1 MKIAEYKGKKLCSG
15 LVAYNFYKKLT
26 GKPLQADSIRLN
38 KLQLV
43 QEKLAKGKLE
53 EISDAELKLF
63 DEIDFISIVEGMYCA
78 FRQAADPELRKYNME
93 GVIEHDELDME
104 DIGSSGMMEALGKL
118 IGDDNS
124 KK

>member
-26 GKPLQADSIRLN
+26 GRPLQADSIRIH
-38 KLQLV
+38 KLELV
-43 QEKLAKGKLE
+43 QTKLAKGKIG

-63 DEIDFISIVEGMYCA
+63 DEIDFIFIIEGMYCA

-104 DIGSSGMMEALGKL
+104 DIGSSEMMEAIGKL
-118 IGDDNS
+118 TGDDNS